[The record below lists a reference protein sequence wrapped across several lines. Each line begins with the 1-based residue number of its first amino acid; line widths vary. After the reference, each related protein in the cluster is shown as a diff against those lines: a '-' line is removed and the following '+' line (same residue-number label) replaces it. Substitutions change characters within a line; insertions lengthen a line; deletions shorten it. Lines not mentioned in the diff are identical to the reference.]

1 MQKKGNHKR
10 HEPRE
15 MSDSPKT
22 SPRVWTPHPVIDVI
36 EGGRY
41 RALADAEIAAL
52 LASGTTEEDIVEYWR
67 EREARIERSI
77 EDPLRFGFELPFW
90 AEVRALLA
98 RKAEVYALGGNNPGK
113 TEMGGKLAVEA
124 LLSKP
129 GAKVLCVTLNDDYSK
144 LQQASVYK
152 YLPSTARG
160 MNEKAGPRKRD
171 VVKNITY
178 TQKGGFTEGTFVL
191 PNRAQA
197 WFKTVEQYLRSP
209 TSFEGPQYDFVWLD
223 EPVPKGLLGT
233 LKYRAGKLDGKIF
246 HTFTAVNG
254 YDATCAE
261 VLTGARVI
269 KSLPMNFR
277 WNNDTSPRPSPQS
290 GEGEKIRADGF
301 ADPALKIPELKLD
314 EVQVKGLPAGHMPYL
329 MQPLDIAQG
338 VIFLWTHWNPFQPN
352 SKLDPNLPAIAD
364 KARGKSKLTVRMRLF
379 GWAEKLSGCQ
389 FPAFNPNVHVINHEK
404 IEEMLKGKKLTSFL
418 AGDPA
423 TARSYFLLWLGMDRL
438 GRMFIFD
445 ESPRKAEGEW
455 VTDDG
460 DKGDGQRLYGGRGVN
475 FYKQYIRAR
484 EREHGVQ
491 ALRRFGDP
499 RAFATEAAAAEGGR
513 SLFELFADEGEGEI
527 TPATEGMFWEPAKV
541 MRSLAAEAACGS
553 LDKINDAFSYDAD
566 KEITVENEPKLYI
579 SERCENLIRAL
590 LNWDPAQG
598 EKSPYKDPVDVLRY
612 LFGEQLYYSDPDVPE
627 VIGGRGWGSRR

>member
-1 MQKKGNHKR
+1 M
-10 HEPRE
+10 
-15 MSDSPKT
+15 
-22 SPRVWTPHPVIDVI
+22 VWTAHPVIDVI

-41 RALADAEIAAL
+41 RALADAEATAL
-52 LASGTTEEDIVEYWR
+52 LANGTTEDEIVEYWR
-67 EREARIERSI
+67 EREERIRLSV

-90 AEVRALLA
+90 ADVRALLA

-160 MNEKAGPRKRD
+160 INEKAGPRKRD

-261 VLTGARVI
+261 VLTGARIV
-269 KSLPMNFR
+269 KSLPMNWR
-277 WNNDTSPRPSPQS
+277 WDLGTKMEDERLKMK
-290 GEGEKIRADGF
+290 GA
-301 ADPALKIPELKLD
+301 ADPLLKIPELKLD

-389 FPAFNPNVHVINHEK
+389 FPAFNPNVHVISHEK

-423 TARSYFLLWLGMDRL
+423 TARSYFLLWIGVDRL

-445 ESPRKAEGEW
+445 ESPRRAEGEW
-455 VTDDG
+455 VTEDG
-460 DKGDGQRLYGGRGVN
+460 EKGDGQRLYGGRGVN
-475 FYKQYIRAR
+475 FYKGYIRAR

-513 SLFELFADEGEGEI
+513 SLFELFADEGDGEI

-553 LDKINDAFSYDAD
+553 LDKINDAFSYDVD
-566 KEITVENEPKLYI
+566 KEISVENEPKLYI

-612 LFGEQLYYSDPDVPE
+612 LFGEQLYYSDPEVPE
-627 VIGGRGWGSRR
+627 CSGGCGWGARKRI